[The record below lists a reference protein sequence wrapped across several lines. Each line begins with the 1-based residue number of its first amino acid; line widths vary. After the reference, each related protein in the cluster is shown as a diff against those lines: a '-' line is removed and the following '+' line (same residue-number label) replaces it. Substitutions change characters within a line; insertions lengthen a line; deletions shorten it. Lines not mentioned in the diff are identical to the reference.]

1 MLFFKTRTTTKSGKT
16 NDCIE
21 ESPNLFNF
29 FITFIHIFMP
39 YQGRM
44 FSRYF
49 GGLPTRTTKFFVLSN
64 IQNTGFR
71 KKKEIAFQNFKDPIQ
86 PELIR
91 IQLGSRFSI
100 SCGFDHMLKKVS
112 HSLFLPVY
120 VFHRHF
126 LYISILIIN
135 DDRATFKP
143 TTNTIK
149 F

>member
-1 MLFFKTRTTTKSGKT
+1 
-16 NDCIE
+16 
-21 ESPNLFNF
+21 
-29 FITFIHIFMP
+29 MP
-39 YQGRM
+39 YQERM

-49 GGLPTRTTKFFVLSN
+49 GGLPTRAAYFQTFKILVS
-64 IQNTGFR
+64 
-71 KKKEIAFQNFKDPIQ
+71 KKNAFQNFKDPIQ